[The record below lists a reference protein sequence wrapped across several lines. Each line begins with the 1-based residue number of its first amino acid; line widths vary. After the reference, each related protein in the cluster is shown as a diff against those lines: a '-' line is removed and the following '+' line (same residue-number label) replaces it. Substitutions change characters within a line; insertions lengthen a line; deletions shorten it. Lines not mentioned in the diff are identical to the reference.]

1 MPASFSP
8 NVVVQKTPKNVKWLS
23 PTGETTLVVSQGG
36 GRFLLVA
43 TNHIPKQQVWP
54 GVDNNH
60 SLKRIM
66 RSSGL
71 YVQPGLYTQQEQTF
85 MVLLKSHNSLDLEA
99 VEKVS
104 SSNKEK
110 TNKLYKH

>member
-66 RSSGL
+66 RSSRL
-71 YVQPGLYTQQEQTF
+71 YMQPGLHTTRANF
-85 MVLLKSHNSLDLEA
+85 HGF
-99 VEKVS
+99 VEVS
-104 SSNKEK
+104 
-110 TNKLYKH
+110 